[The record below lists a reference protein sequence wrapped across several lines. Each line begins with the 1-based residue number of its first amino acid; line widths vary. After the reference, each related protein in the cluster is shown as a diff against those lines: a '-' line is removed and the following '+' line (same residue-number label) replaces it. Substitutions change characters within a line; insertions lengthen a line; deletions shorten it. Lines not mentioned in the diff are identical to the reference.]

1 MQRYDVMGVNLGFN
15 DMLESWL
22 ESSVHKISTYGE
34 KNPDAFHMFTL
45 LTISMLEW
53 LVANKKKVYRCWHET
68 HKLVL

>member
-45 LTISMLEW
+45 LTISMLE
-53 LVANKKKVYRCWHET
+53 
-68 HKLVL
+68 